1 MIKTSIQNVIDIL
14 DAEYAG
20 LPINLDAAICGVTI
34 DSRAIVPGQAFIAI
48 RGDRFDG
55 HDFAAEV
62 ARKGAACIIAEHPI
76 TLPSDNAVPVLVVK
90 NTVVALASLA
100 GWYRDQLSATVIAI
114 TGSAGK
120 TTTRSIL
127 HHVLS
132 RFFRCHQAVKS
143 FNNHIGVPLT
153 ILGTPDDAHI
163 LLLELGTNHPG
174 EIEPLARIAKPNAAC
189 ITLIGPAH
197 LEGFGSIEN
206 ILREKASIAK
216 GLKPG
221 GTLYVNGDQPEV
233 AAYAKTLG
241 CRVIV
246 FGTTESCDVIG
257 TQLHTDGLTGT
268 LTIDGRA
275 VPVPLPGKA
284 NLMNVLTVWSICRDL
299 KVSLSDFIDAVST
312 VQPVA
317 MRLVVETIGRA
328 TLLNDCYNANPA
340 SMANALDTLSHLARQ
355 KQQRPVFVAGSMGE
369 LGRTSAQLHRQVGH
383 HAARS
388 GVACLLACGPFAREI
403 AEGAIAGGLDA
414 AACKTFETTA
424 DLCDKLHSF
433 IRIADI
439 ILVKG
444 SRSAGLEAAV
454 ATVKALMQDNT
465 KQKEC

>member
-1 MIKTSIQNVIDIL
+1 MIKTSIRHVIDIL
-14 DAEYAG
+14 DADCTG
-20 LPINLDAAICGVTI
+20 SPINPDASICGVTI
-34 DSRAIVPGQAFIAI
+34 DSRAIVPGQAFVAI

-62 ARKGAACIIAEHPI
+62 AGKGAACIIAERPL
-76 TLPSDNAVPVLVVK
+76 TLPSDNTVPVLIVK
-90 NTVVALASLA
+90 NTLVALASLA
-100 GWYRDQLSATVIAI
+100 SWYRDRLSATVIAI

-143 FNNHIGVPLT
+143 FNNHIGMPLT
-153 ILGTPDDAHI
+153 ILGTPQDTQI

-206 ILREKASIAK
+206 ILHEKASIAK
-216 GLKPG
+216 GLNAG
-221 GTLYVNGDQPEV
+221 GTLYVNGDQPDV

-241 CRVIV
+241 CRVIT

-257 TQLHTDGLTGT
+257 TQLDSDGLTGT
-268 LTIDGRA
+268 LTIDGSPVR
-275 VPVPLPGKA
+275 VPLPGKA

-299 KVSLSDFIDAVST
+299 KVSLSDFIDAVSS

-317 MRLVVETIGRA
+317 MRLVLQNIGRA
-328 TLLNDCYNANPA
+328 AVLNDCYNANPA
-340 SMANALDTLSHLARQ
+340 SMVNALDTLSCLAL
-355 KQQRPVFVAGSMGE
+355 QQHKRPVFVAGSMGE
-369 LGRTSAQLHRQVGH
+369 LGQASAQLHRQVGLY
-383 HAARS
+383 AARS
-388 GVACLLACGPFAREI
+388 GVALLLACGPFAAEI
-403 AEGAIAGGLDA
+403 AAGAVEGGIDP
-414 AACKTFETTA
+414 AACKTFQTTPE
-424 DLCDKLHSF
+424 LCNNVHSF
-433 IRIADI
+433 VRSDDI

-454 ATVKALMQDNT
+454 ETLKTLF
-465 KQKEC
+465 QK